1 MISALPDVKRVKLS
15 PKDEF
20 MILACDG
27 IWNSLTSEEVV
38 DFVRT
43 RIQKGETKM
52 SAICEEVSESRIK
65 LFEEIDFT
73 KKKLRVKINQQNNL

>member
-1 MISALPDVKRVKLS
+1 MAKFKSKENEITSMQNKELKPEEQMISALPDVKRITLT

-27 IWNSLTSEEVV
+27 IWNSLSSDEVV

-43 RIQKGETKM
+43 RIQKGETQM
-52 SAICEEVSESRIK
+52 SKICEEVS
-65 LFEEIDFT
+65 
-73 KKKLRVKINQQNNL
+73 